1 MSNIN
6 KVRSFLY
13 SLAKLLGDV
22 NAVKKGKVGKRIGRR
37 VVGKEAGKTIWK
49 LFK

>member
-1 MSNIN
+1 MSIN

-13 SLAKLLGDV
+13 SLAKLLGDL
-22 NAVKKGKVGKRIGRR
+22 NSVKNGTVGKRIARR
-37 VVGKEAGKTIWK
+37 AVGKATGKTMYK